1 MTHVEHV
8 MGMAVSIDV
17 RDSSVLDDRALIPD
31 VCDWFHWVDAVFSTY
46 QPSSVVSLVGSGRL
60 PLGDAPPVVQW
71 VVSSC
76 VELAEATDGYFDAWA
91 SGRLD
96 PSGLVKG
103 WSVEVASALLA
114 GRGGRCHAVNA
125 GGDIRLRG
133 SSVPG
138 TGRPWRVGIAH
149 PMVRDALCAVLEV
162 DDGGVA
168 TSGTAERGPHV
179 LDPHTGRAALD
190 LASVTVIGPDV
201 VTADVYA
208 TAALAMGLDGPD
220 WLAGLDGYEAVV
232 VDAGGHIWTT
242 LVSEE
247 GRRGVRLL
255 PLRPEAA

>member
-17 RDSSVLDDRALIPD
+17 RGADAALDDAALIAD
-31 VCDWFHWVDAVFSTY
+31 ACDWFHWVDSVFSTY
-46 QPSSVVSLVGSGRL
+46 KPDSAVSLVASGRL
-60 PLGDAPPVVQW
+60 PLADAPPAVQW

-76 VELAEATDGYFDAWA
+76 VELAETTDGYFDAWA

-96 PSGLVKG
+96 PSGFVKG

-114 GRGGRCHAVNA
+114 GRSAGCHAVNA
-125 GGDIRLRG
+125 GGDMRLRG
-133 SSVPG
+133 VPG

-149 PMVRDALCAVLEV
+149 PHVRDALCAVLEV
-162 DDGGVA
+162 DEGGVA

-179 LDPHTGRAALD
+179 VDPHTGRAALD

-201 VTADVYA
+201 LTADVYA

-220 WLAGLDGYEAVV
+220 WLAGLDGYEAAV
-232 VDAGGHIWTT
+232 VDAGGYIWTT
-242 LVSEE
+242 LGPEE